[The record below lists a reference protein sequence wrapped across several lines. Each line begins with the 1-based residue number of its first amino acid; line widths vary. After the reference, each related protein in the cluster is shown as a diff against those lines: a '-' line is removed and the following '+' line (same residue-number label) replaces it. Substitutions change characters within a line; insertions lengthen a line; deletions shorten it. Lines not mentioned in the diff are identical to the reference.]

1 MWNFNYFKT
10 ALIVCLLCIIGRGS
24 ALAQKETQY
33 VFDSYTASKVTDK
46 LGNKWSTSIALS
58 NSELPA
64 DPTQTTG
71 ISRGVRFGATGTL
84 TSDFE
89 VSNVTKI
96 VLEVSANNAGYS
108 VAVKVGETLLTP
120 NTVPVPKKNHTTF
133 TFNSNEKLSGKIQVV
148 VTKSDGGKSLYIGAV
163 TVTTEEET
171 NKCAVPVFDPVDGT
185 TFTENL
191 LVKATTTTENAKIV
205 YTTDETED
213 PATDFPATGLTITN
227 TTTIRAKAIDPT
239 GTLEASD
246 IVKVTYTKD
255 KTDPGI
261 SFGTTEFT
269 INLGDEFTKPTL
281 VNPNEL
287 TATYSIVSNP
297 ADAITIDADGNV
309 TINAAGTATIT
320 ATTPETE
327 TYKAGTASYTLKV
340 VDPNQKQATYT
351 KITSV
356 DEIEVGAQYI
366 VVNETNKVALGLI
379 SSSNNG
385 DCVAINITEV
395 DGKNVATVESENS
408 AANPYEIT
416 LAGTAA
422 SYTLQT
428 AQCPKGIG
436 WEGKTGNKLSTTTN
450 TGWTISF
457 TTQKNVTI
465 ANTASDNYEIRYNK
479 DLNKFRA
486 YKSTSGALVVQLYKK
501 DKPVE
506 TGTHSIGEDGYATFY
521 SEKAYKMPA
530 GVTGGIVTETKATD
544 ETCGT
549 LTIEYNY
556 PEGSVVPAKTALLWK
571 GEKNDYTF
579 EYTTSEETAPA
590 GNMLHGADAV
600 NAEGKTEVA
609 GENVKYYILSHN
621 TNGDYGFFWA
631 AADGKAVAYQA
642 PYAFL
647 AIDFGTT
654 GLAPKMFSLDGNG
667 GTTGITNVETSKN
680 NTNGKI
686 FSVTGAYV
694 GTDKTRL
701 PKGIYLI
708 DGKKIAIK

>member
-1 MWNFNYFKT
+1 MMGLHLSICLSRR
-10 ALIVCLLCIIGRGS
+10 LIPDGS
-24 ALAQKETQY
+24 
-33 VFDSYTASKVTDK
+33 
-46 LGNKWSTSIALS
+46 G
-58 NSELPA
+58 
-64 DPTQTTG
+64 
-71 ISRGVRFGATGTL
+71 
-84 TSDFE
+84 
-89 VSNVTKI
+89 
-96 VLEVSANNAGYS
+96 
-108 VAVKVGETLLTP
+108 
-120 NTVPVPKKNHTTF
+120 
-133 TFNSNEKLSGKIQVV
+133 
-148 VTKSDGGKSLYIGAV
+148 
-163 TVTTEEET
+163 
-171 NKCAVPVFDPVDGT
+171 
-185 TFTENL
+185 
-191 LVKATTTTENAKIV
+191 
-205 YTTDETED
+205 
-213 PATDFPATGLTITN
+213 
-227 TTTIRAKAIDPT
+227 
-239 GTLEASD
+239 
-246 IVKVTYTKD
+246 
-255 KTDPGI
+255 
-261 SFGTTEFT
+261 
-269 INLGDEFTKPTL
+269 
-281 VNPNEL
+281 L

-320 ATTPETE
+320 ATTPKTE

-366 VVNETNKVALGLI
+366 VVNETNNVALGLI
-379 SSSNNG
+379 NSSNNG
-385 DCVAINITEV
+385 DRVAINITEV
-395 DGKNVATVESENS
+395 DGKNVATVESENDVT
-408 AANPYEIT
+408 NPYEIT
-416 LAGTAA
+416 LAGTADCYA
-422 SYTLQT
+422 LQT
-428 AQCPKGIG
+428 AQCPVGIG
-436 WEGKTGNKLSTTTN
+436 WTGGIKNTFSTTDN

-457 TTQKNVTI
+457 TTQKNAVI
-465 ANTASDNYEIRYNK
+465 ANTANGNYEIRYN
-479 DLNKFRA
+479 LSINSGGGFRA

-549 LTIEYNY
+549 LKIEYNY

-571 GEKNDYTF
+571 GEENNYTF
-579 EYTTSEETAPA
+579 EYTTTEETAPA

-600 NAEGKTEVA
+600 QGGKTYVA
-609 GENVKYYILSHN
+609 GDNVKYYILSHN
-621 TNGDYGFFWA
+621 AANVYGFFWA
-631 AADGKAVAYQA
+631 EDGGAATTYQA
-642 PYAFL
+642 SFAFL

>member
-24 ALAQKETQY
+24 ALAQTYTK
-33 VFDSYTASKVTDK
+33 VNFDDLVTGDVIVIVDQTSAKALPNDQTSNPPTATPVTFVSDADKTELTASAVTEN
-46 LGNKWSTSIALS
+46 LKWVVTKNSDGSCSFTS
-58 NSELPA
+58 NS
-64 DPTQTTG
+64 
-71 ISRGVRFGATGTL
+71 
-84 TSDFE
+84 
-89 VSNVTKI
+89 VSSNMLYMINDSK
-96 VLEVSANNAGYS
+96 GM
-108 VAVKVGETLLTP
+108 KVGSDPSTTSKP
-120 NTVPVPKKNHTTF
+120 ATNTF
-133 TFNSNEKLSGKIQVV
+133 TFESNKLHGKGNATRYVGVFSNATATATWRCYLTATDTNI
-148 VTKSDGGKSLYIGAV
+148 KN
-163 TVTTEEET
+163 TVTAFYKMTADDGLT
-171 NKCAVPVFDPVDGT
+171 PVDLSFSQTDYTLNIGEA
-185 TFTENL
+185 FTE
-191 LVKATTTTENAKIV
+191 
-205 YTTDETED
+205 
-213 PATDFPATGLTITN
+213 
-227 TTTIRAKAIDPT
+227 
-239 GTLEASD
+239 
-246 IVKVTYTKD
+246 
-255 KTDPGI
+255 
-261 SFGTTEFT
+261 
-269 INLGDEFTKPTL
+269 PTL
-281 VNPNEL
+281 NGIPDGSGL

-297 ADAITIDADGNV
+297 TDAITIDADGNV

-366 VVNETNKVALGLI
+366 VVNEKNKVALGLI
-379 SSSNNG
+379 NSSNNG

-395 DGKNVATVESENS
+395 DGNNVATVESENDVT
-408 AANPYEIT
+408 NPYEIT
-416 LAGTAA
+416 LAGTADRYA
-422 SYTLQT
+422 LQT
-428 AQCPKGIG
+428 AQCPVGIG
-436 WEGKTGNKLSTTTN
+436 WTGGTNNTFSKTAN

-457 TTQKNVTI
+457 TTQKNAVI

-579 EYTTSEETAPA
+579 EYTTTEETAPA

-631 AADGKAVAYQA
+631 AEGGVAVAYQA

>member
-24 ALAQKETQY
+24 ALAQTYTK
-33 VFDSYTASKVTDK
+33 VNFDDLVTGDVIVIVDQTSAKALPNDQTSNPPTATPVTFVSDADKTELTASAVTEN
-46 LGNKWSTSIALS
+46 LKWVVTKNSDGSCSFTS
-58 NSELPA
+58 NS
-64 DPTQTTG
+64 
-71 ISRGVRFGATGTL
+71 
-84 TSDFE
+84 
-89 VSNVTKI
+89 VSSNMLYMINDSK
-96 VLEVSANNAGYS
+96 GM
-108 VAVKVGETLLTP
+108 KVGSDPSTTSKP
-120 NTVPVPKKNHTTF
+120 ATNTF
-133 TFNSNEKLSGKIQVV
+133 TFESNKLHGKGNATRYVGV
-148 VTKSDGGKSLYIGAV
+148 YNKSNWRCYATATDTNIRGQITAFYKMTADDGL
-163 TVTTEEET
+163 T
-171 NKCAVPVFDPVDGT
+171 PVDLSFSQTDYTLNIGEA
-185 TFTENL
+185 FTE
-191 LVKATTTTENAKIV
+191 
-205 YTTDETED
+205 
-213 PATDFPATGLTITN
+213 
-227 TTTIRAKAIDPT
+227 
-239 GTLEASD
+239 
-246 IVKVTYTKD
+246 
-255 KTDPGI
+255 
-261 SFGTTEFT
+261 
-269 INLGDEFTKPTL
+269 PTL
-281 VNPNEL
+281 NGIPDGSGL

-297 ADAITIDADGNV
+297 DGAISIDETTGKV

-366 VVNETNKVALGLI
+366 VVNEKNKVALGLI
-379 SSSNNG
+379 NSSNNG

-395 DGKNVATVESENS
+395 DGNNVATVESENDVT
-408 AANPYEIT
+408 NPYEIT
-416 LAGTAA
+416 LAGTADRYA
-422 SYTLQT
+422 LQT

-465 ANTASDNYEIRYNK
+465 ANTADGNNFICYNAT
-479 DLNKFRA
+479 LNSNKGGFRA
-486 YKSTSGALVVQLYKK
+486 YKPSSTGVLVVQLYKK

-506 TGTHSIGEDGYATFY
+506 TGTHSIGVEGYATFY

-579 EYTTSEETAPA
+579 EYTTTEEPAPE

-621 TNGDYGFFWA
+621 SANVYGFFWA

-654 GLAPKMFSLDGNG
+654 GLAPKIFSLDGNG
-667 GTTGITNVETSKN
+667 GTTGITNVETTTN
-680 NTNGKI
+680 NVNGKI

>member
-64 DPTQTTG
+64 DPTQTKG
-71 ISRGVRFGATGTL
+71 SRGVRFGATGTL

-120 NTVPVPKKNHTTF
+120 NTVSVPQKNHTTF

-148 VTKSDGGKSLYIGAV
+148 VTKSNGGKSLYIGAV

-366 VVNETNKVALGLI
+366 VVNEKNKVALGLI
-379 SSSNNG
+379 NSSNNG

-395 DGKNVATVESENS
+395 DGNNVATVESENDVT
-408 AANPYEIT
+408 NPYEIT
-416 LAGTAA
+416 LAGTADRYA
-422 SYTLQT
+422 LQT
-428 AQCPKGIG
+428 AQCPVGIG
-436 WEGKTGNKLSTTTN
+436 WTGGTKNTFSKTAN
-450 TGWTISF
+450 TDWTISF
-457 TTQKNVTI
+457 TTQKNAVI
-465 ANTASDNYEIRYNK
+465 ANTASGNYEIRYNE

-506 TGTHSIGEDGYATFY
+506 TGTHSIGVEGYATFY

-549 LTIEYNY
+549 LMIEYNY

-579 EYTTSEETAPA
+579 EYTTTEETAPA

-621 TNGDYGFFWA
+621 SANVYGFFWA

-667 GTTGITNVETSKN
+667 GTTGISNVETSKN
-680 NTNGKI
+680 NTNGEI

>member
-185 TFTENL
+185 TFTKNL
-191 LVKATTTTENAKIV
+191 LVKATTNTENAKIV
-205 YTTDETED
+205 YTTDAMEE

-246 IVKVTYTKD
+246 IVKVTYTKE

-281 VNPNEL
+281 VNPNKL

-297 ADAITIDADGNV
+297 TDAITIDADGNV

-379 SSSNNG
+379 NSSNNG

-395 DGKNVATVESENS
+395 DGKNVATVESENDVT
-408 AANPYEIT
+408 NPYEIT
-416 LAGTAA
+416 LAGTADRYA
-422 SYTLQT
+422 LQT
-428 AQCPKGIG
+428 AQCPVGIG
-436 WEGKTGNKLSTTTN
+436 WTGGTNNTFSKTAN

-457 TTQKNVTI
+457 TTQKNAVI

-579 EYTTSEETAPA
+579 EYTTTEETAPA

-621 TNGDYGFFWA
+621 SANVYGFFWA

>member
-10 ALIVCLLCIIGRGS
+10 ALIVCLLCIIGWGS
-24 ALAQKETQY
+24 ALAQTYTKVDFADLETGDVIVIVDQTSAKALPNDKISSNP
-33 VFDSYTASKVTDK
+33 VATSITFMDADKTELTASDVTEN
-46 LGNKWSTSIALS
+46 LKWVVTNNGDGSCSFTSNADASNMLYMIDGAKGMSVGSAPSTSWT
-58 NSELPA
+58 N
-64 DPTQTTG
+64 
-71 ISRGVRFGATGTL
+71 
-84 TSDFE
+84 
-89 VSNVTKI
+89 
-96 VLEVSANNAGYS
+96 
-108 VAVKVGETLLTP
+108 
-120 NTVPVPKKNHTTF
+120 TF
-133 TFNSNEKLSGKIQVV
+133 TFESDKLHGKGNATRYVGVYDKSNWRCYLTATQTNIKN
-148 VTKSDGGKSLYIGAV
+148 
-163 TVTTEEET
+163 TVTAFYKMTADDGLT
-171 NKCAVPVFDPVDGT
+171 PVDLSFSQTDYTLNIGEA
-185 TFTENL
+185 FTE
-191 LVKATTTTENAKIV
+191 
-205 YTTDETED
+205 
-213 PATDFPATGLTITN
+213 
-227 TTTIRAKAIDPT
+227 
-239 GTLEASD
+239 
-246 IVKVTYTKD
+246 
-255 KTDPGI
+255 
-261 SFGTTEFT
+261 
-269 INLGDEFTKPTL
+269 PTL
-281 VNPNEL
+281 NGIPDGSGL

-297 ADAITIDADGNV
+297 DGAISIDETTGKV

-366 VVNETNKVALGLI
+366 VVNEKNKVALGLI
-379 SSSNNG
+379 NSSNNG

-395 DGKNVATVESENS
+395 DGNNVATVESENDVT
-408 AANPYEIT
+408 NPYEIT
-416 LAGTAA
+416 LAGTADRYA
-422 SYTLQT
+422 LQT
-428 AQCPKGIG
+428 AQCPVGIG
-436 WEGKTGNKLSTTTN
+436 WTGGTKNTFSKTAN
-450 TGWTISF
+450 TDWTISF
-457 TTQKNVTI
+457 TTQKNAVI
-465 ANTASDNYEIRYNK
+465 ANTASGNYEIRYNE

-506 TGTHSIGEDGYATFY
+506 TGTHSIGVEGYATFY

-621 TNGDYGFFWA
+621 SANVYGFFWA